1 MPRRKVLFFVEGFT
15 DIRFVTGL
23 AGIADLTLCVPRS
36 HYESSGLKQ
45 RVHDSGATLD
55 VVEIE
60 GGRLAFQSR
69 SFAWLWQHA
78 RNFDVILSQ
87 ELLRGSLNA
96 TLIGALRGT
105 PVVTTIALPP
115 VEYFRCRR
123 TRGQLSAPAAL
134 AGELVIRSLMTVNGA
149 LSTRC
154 LALGT
159 YLEGIASRYCRHV
172 EWGGYYGVDTTVFTP
187 AGDAE
192 RRQLREKRD
201 LPRDAFIV
209 FLSSRISHEKDPET
223 VLRAT
228 AKARAQGLNA
238 VLLNLSGGYQEF
250 LALGRSLGL
259 ADAESWVLGRPAA
272 HPMTDVADYFKAADV
287 IAQGS
292 LEEGLGLSPLE
303 GLACGTPVVATS
315 IGGMAVTLPGY
326 ARLVPLRDP
335 DAMAEQFLWIA
346 AHRDEARAQA
356 LRGREMVV
364 RDWSRT
370 HVFADLARVFDD
382 VARER
387 EGGAGATRQAAGTA
401 GA

>member
-1 MPRRKVLFFVEGFT
+1 MLRPRVLFFVEGFT

-45 RVHDSGATLD
+45 RVHDSGARPD
-55 VVEIE
+55 VVEID
-60 GGRLAFQSR
+60 GGRLAFQAR

-123 TRGQLSAPAAL
+123 TRRQISAAAAL
-134 AGELVIRSLMTVNGA
+134 AGELVIRTLMTVNGA

-159 YLEGIASRYCRHV
+159 YLEGIASRYCGRV
-172 EWGGYYGVDTTVFTP
+172 AWGGYYGVDTTVFTP
-187 AGDAE
+187 ADDAE
-192 RRQLREKRD
+192 RARLRQKRD
-201 LPRDAFIV
+201 LPHDAFIV

-259 ADAESWVLGRPAA
+259 ADSEAWVLGRPAA
-272 HPMTDVADYFKAADV
+272 HPMTEVADYFRTADV

-303 GLACGTPVVATS
+303 GLACGTPVVATN
-315 IGGMAVTLPGY
+315 IGGMALTLPGY
-326 ARLVPLRDP
+326 ARLVPLRDA
-335 DAMAEQFLWIA
+335 DAMAEQFLWVA
-346 AHRDEARAQA
+346 GNRAEARAQA
-356 LRGREMVV
+356 LRGREMVL
-364 RDWSRT
+364 RDWSRP
-370 HVFADLARVFDD
+370 HVFADLARVFDE
-382 VARER
+382 VVRER
-387 EGGAGATRQAAGTA
+387 QGGADAVRSTGPA